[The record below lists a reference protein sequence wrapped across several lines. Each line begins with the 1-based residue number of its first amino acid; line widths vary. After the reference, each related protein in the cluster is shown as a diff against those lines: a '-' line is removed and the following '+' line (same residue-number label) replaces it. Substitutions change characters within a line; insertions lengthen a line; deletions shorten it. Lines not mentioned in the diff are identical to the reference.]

1 MEFSKNE
8 QTLMRAMGEV
18 LRILRQKIG
27 YTSLETFAN
36 DIGMDSALYGRY
48 ERGENIKII
57 SLARLLSHFNL
68 EIDEYFKQ
76 VKKIIRKK
84 KT

>member
-1 MEFSKNE
+1 
-8 QTLMRAMGEV
+8 MRAMGEV

>member
-1 MEFSKNE
+1 
-8 QTLMRAMGEV
+8 MGEV